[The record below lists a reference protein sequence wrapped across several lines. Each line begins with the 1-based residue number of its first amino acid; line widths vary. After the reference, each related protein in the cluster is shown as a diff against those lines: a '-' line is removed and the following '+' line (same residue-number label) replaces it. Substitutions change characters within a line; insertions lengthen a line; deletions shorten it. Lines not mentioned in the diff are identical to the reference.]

1 MKKKVESVGKLV
13 TWMRKKVESVGR
25 LVTWMMKKVKREKKA
40 IGDPAP

>member
-1 MKKKVESVGKLV
+1 MKKKVESAGKLV